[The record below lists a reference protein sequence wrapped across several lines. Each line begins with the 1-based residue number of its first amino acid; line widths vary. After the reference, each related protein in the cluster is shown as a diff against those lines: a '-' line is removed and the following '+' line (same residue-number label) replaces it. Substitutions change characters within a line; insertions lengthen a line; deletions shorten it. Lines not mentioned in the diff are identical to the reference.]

1 MRGPLFEVF
10 ARTLRGLSAAKITR
24 PGNFRNALGDGF
36 AVRCSYKVG
45 GCLDLDLPEGCVVME
60 LLWRFGTAAD
70 KLSALHASRSLRG
83 VLALPR

>member
-45 GCLDLDLPEGCVVME
+45 GVWTWTFPKV
-60 LLWRFGTAAD
+60 A
-70 KLSALHASRSLRG
+70 
-83 VLALPR
+83 